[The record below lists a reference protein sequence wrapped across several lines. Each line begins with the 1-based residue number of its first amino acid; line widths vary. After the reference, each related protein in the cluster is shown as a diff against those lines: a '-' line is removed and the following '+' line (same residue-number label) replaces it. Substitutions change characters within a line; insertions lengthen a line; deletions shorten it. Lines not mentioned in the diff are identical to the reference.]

1 MDWKE
6 IQKVDRFI
14 QETEN
19 DLLRRGVWD
28 GIRNWNFY
36 QEVEHRMKKYEK

>member
-6 IQKVDRFI
+6 IQKIDRYI
-14 QETEN
+14 QETE
-19 DLLRRGVWD
+19 DFLLKNTSWD

-36 QEVEHRMKKYEK
+36 QEVEHRMKKDN